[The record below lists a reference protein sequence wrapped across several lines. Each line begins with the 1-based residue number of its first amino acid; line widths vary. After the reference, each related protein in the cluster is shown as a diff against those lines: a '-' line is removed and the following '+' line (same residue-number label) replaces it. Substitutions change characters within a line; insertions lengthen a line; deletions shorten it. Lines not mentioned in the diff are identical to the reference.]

1 MIDSSATIHPSA
13 IIEGNVKVG
22 ANTSV
27 GAYTIISGDVEIG
40 ENCQIA
46 SHVVIKGHSKIGNN
60 NRIFQFASVGEDCQD
75 LKYAGE
81 ETYLEIGD
89 NNTIRESVTIHRGT
103 TQDNSLTKI
112 GSNCLFMINAHVAHD
127 CIVGNGCIFAN
138 NATLA
143 GHVTIGDNVI
153 FGGQAAIHQF
163 GKVGSYAFIG
173 GCAAVNKDVPPY
185 VMAVGNYAR
194 PVAVNTEGLLRR
206 GFSKDAI
213 KAIRQAYKTLYRSG
227 NTLEEAL
234 KQIEFSAEQF
244 PEVKLFADFLKEN
257 GRGIVR

>member
-1 MIDSSATIHPSA
+1 MTDNTVTIHPTA
-13 IIEGNVKVG
+13 IIEGEVEFG
-22 ANTSV
+22 ANVSV
-27 GAYTIISGDVEIG
+27 GAFSIIRGKVKIG
-40 ENCQIA
+40 EGTQIA
-46 SHVVIKGHSKIGNN
+46 SHVVIKGSTTIGKN

-81 ETYLEIGD
+81 ETFLEIGD

-103 TQDNSLTKI
+103 VQDKSLTKI
-112 GSNCLFMINAHVAHD
+112 GSNNLFMINAHVAHD
-127 CIVGNGCIFAN
+127 CVIGDGCIFAN

-143 GHVTIGDNVI
+143 GHVKIGDAVI

-163 GKVGSYAFIG
+163 GKVGSYAFVG

-206 GFSKDAI
+206 GFSKDVVRAV
-213 KAIRQAYKTLYRSG
+213 RNAYKVLYRSG
-227 NTLEEAL
+227 NTLEQA
-234 KQIEFSAEQF
+234 IEEI
-244 PEVKLFADFLKEN
+244 EVLAKTHSEVQLFVDFLKEN

>member
-1 MIDSSATIHPSA
+1 MIDQASNIHPTA
-13 IIEGNVKVG
+13 IIEGDVVLGAGVRVG
-22 ANTSV
+22 PYSV
-27 GAYTIISGDVEIG
+27 IQGDVEIG
-40 ENCQIA
+40 EGSQIG
-46 SHVVIKGHSKIGNN
+46 SHVVIKGSTKIGKN
-60 NRIFQFASVGEDCQD
+60 NRIFQFASIGEDCQD

-81 ETYLEIGD
+81 LTRLEIGD
-89 NNTIRESVTIHRGT
+89 NNVIRESVTMHRGT
-103 TQDNSLTKI
+103 VQDHALTKI
-112 GSNCLFMINAHVAHD
+112 GNNSLFMINAHVAHD
-127 CIVGNGCIFAN
+127 CTIGNYCIFAN

-163 GKVGSYAFIG
+163 GKVGSHAFIG

-206 GFSKDAI
+206 GFSKEAI
-213 KAIRQAYKTLYRSG
+213 KAVRQAYKILYRSG

-234 KQIEFSAEQF
+234 EQLVSLAAEF
-244 PEVKLFADFLKEN
+244 PEVAVFTDFLKQN